1 VHIIIPALTYNGSV
15 FDTALNAV
23 VLVILITALAVQ
35 SRSTWWITLVAMVV
49 LQVVL
54 WFALEASGI
63 SVVWS
68 GLAGA
73 ALVDLVERRLSSR
86 RGSAPAR
93 LPHATDP
100 EPRQWV
106 LATAVGIAAA
116 AMVFYAVALPPIT
129 TVAHVLALVVG
140 AGIDALTRRVTHR
153 RANRRARKVTDI
165 PGAPVPFRLPER
177 LHKKM
182 LEKWPDYNEF
192 DDELHYGIWGDAGLL
207 ITREKEGYRV
217 DRRADR
223 SNYYDQFRFRTTSRR
238 TLERRLLQE

>member
-1 VHIIIPALTYNGSV
+1 VHIIIPALTYDGSV

-23 VLVILITALAVQ
+23 VLVIMITALAVQ

-86 RGSAPAR
+86 RTSAPAR

-100 EPRQWV
+100 GPRQSV
-106 LATAVGIAAA
+106 LATAAGIAVA
-116 AMVFYAVALPPIT
+116 AMVFYAVALP
-129 TVAHVLALVVG
+129 
-140 AGIDALTRRVTHR
+140 R
-153 RANRRARKVTDI
+153 
-165 PGAPVPFRLPER
+165 
-177 LHKKM
+177 
-182 LEKWPDYNEF
+182 
-192 DDELHYGIWGDAGLL
+192 
-207 ITREKEGYRV
+207 
-217 DRRADR
+217 
-223 SNYYDQFRFRTTSRR
+223 
-238 TLERRLLQE
+238 

>member
-35 SRSTWWITLVAMVV
+35 SRSTWWITLVAMVA
-49 LQVVL
+49 LQVAL
-54 WFALEASGI
+54 WVALEASGI

-73 ALVDLVERRLSSR
+73 ALVDFVERHLASR
-86 RGSAPAR
+86 RTPAPAR
-93 LPHATDP
+93 LSHATDP
-100 EPRQWV
+100 ESRQWV
-106 LATAVGIAAA
+106 LATAVGVAVAT
-116 AMVFYAVALPPIT
+116 MVFYAVALPPIT

-140 AGIDALTRRVTHR
+140 SGIYALTRRVTHW
-153 RANRRARKVTDI
+153 RADRHARKVTDI
-165 PGAPVPFRLPER
+165 PETPVPFRLPER

-182 LEKWPDYNEF
+182 LEKWPDYDEF
-192 DDELHYGIWGDAGLL
+192 DSELHYGIWGDAGLL
-207 ITREKEGYRV
+207 ITREKDGYRV

>member
-23 VLVILITALAVQ
+23 VLVILITALTVQ
-35 SRSTWWITLVAMVV
+35 SRSPWWITLVAMMT
-49 LQVVL
+49 LQLVL

-73 ALVDLVERRLSSR
+73 ALVDLVGRRLSSR
-86 RGSAPAR
+86 RTPAPAR
-93 LPHATDP
+93 LSRATDP
-100 EPRQWV
+100 ESRQWV

-140 AGIDALTRRVTHR
+140 AGIHALTRWVARR
-153 RANRRARKVTDI
+153 RADRRARKITDTQE
-165 PGAPVPFRLPER
+165 AQVPFRLPER
-177 LHKKM
+177 LHKRM
-182 LEKWPDYNEF
+182 LEKWPEYNGF
-192 DDELHYGIWGDAGLL
+192 DDELYYGIWGDAGLL
-207 ITREKEGYRV
+207 ITREKDGYRV